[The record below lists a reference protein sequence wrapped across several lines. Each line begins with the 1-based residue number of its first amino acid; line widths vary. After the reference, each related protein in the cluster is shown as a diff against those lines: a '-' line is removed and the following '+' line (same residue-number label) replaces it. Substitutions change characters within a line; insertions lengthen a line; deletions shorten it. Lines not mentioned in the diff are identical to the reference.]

1 MDKTEIL
8 KTLLENVSDSYEDF
22 VVGGMRSAE
31 KREGYAEKIIEY
43 ILSHP
48 KATTSDI
55 IQYETEEII
64 GIKPVKKNMG

>member
-31 KREGYAEKIIEY
+31 KREGYAEKIIE
-43 ILSHP
+43 
-48 KATTSDI
+48 
-55 IQYETEEII
+55 
-64 GIKPVKKNMG
+64 